1 MRPEQITCRNFALE
15 LPFWLSRRCYRVRRW
30 REAVVATVAA
40 VMAGADT
47 AAEVISVGVMAAAM
61 ALAACILAVV
71 TTPVRGSPSHIHFL
85 EGAFTAAV
93 LLPVKAGGTSAR
105 SETHRCDPLAS
116 AAQ

>member
-1 MRPEQITCRNFALE
+1 MRPEQITCRNLALE
-15 LPFWLSRRCYRVRRW
+15 LRFWLSRPCYRVRPW
-30 REAVVATVAA
+30 REAVVAA

-47 AAEVISVGVMAAAM
+47 AAEVISVAVMAAAT
-61 ALAACILAVV
+61 ALAACISAVV
-71 TTPVRGSPSHIHFL
+71 TTPVRGSPSHIHLL

-105 SETHRCDPLAS
+105 SETPRCDPQAS